1 MNNWLL
7 ILKKK
12 KKNSLVVTSLGVKG
26 VVVAESNKN

>member
-7 ILKKK
+7 ILKK